1 MAKDKPKKRGQP
13 PKPLQLVKVPISFK
27 LPQWLVTWMREYSEQ
42 QGTSMALMI
51 EEALSEMH
59 GVAPPEIKPKK

>member
-1 MAKDKPKKRGQP
+1 MAKDKPKRGQP

-27 LPQWLVTWMREYSEQ
+27 LPQWLVDWMRDYSEQ
-42 QGTSMALMI
+42 EGVSMAVMI

-59 GVAPPEIKPKK
+59 GVVPPDIKSKK